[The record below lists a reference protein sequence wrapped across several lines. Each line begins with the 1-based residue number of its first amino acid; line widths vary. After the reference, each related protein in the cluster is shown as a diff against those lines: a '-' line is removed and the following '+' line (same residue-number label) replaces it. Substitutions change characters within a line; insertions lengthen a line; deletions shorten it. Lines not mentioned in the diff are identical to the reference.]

1 VRLAIDLGG
10 TKVLA
15 AVGGTDGPAGDF
27 RSRVKRSSGG
37 EHGRE
42 AIFDA
47 LIQAAEA
54 AVAEAGV
61 SWSRIS
67 GVGVCVP
74 GVVEPETGVVLDCS
88 NLPGWNSMPL
98 GRRLRERWG
107 VPIDVVND
115 ANAACWAEY
124 AAGAGQGCR
133 HMAFVTLSTGVGAGF
148 VIDGKLYEGAR
159 GVAGEVGET
168 RGEDGETV
176 ERRAS
181 GSGLLR
187 QYGIRAEELRAL
199 WNQGDGNARRA
210 FDDLVE
216 HAGRLLANLATLLDP
231 ERIVVGGGLSQLGPW
246 FLDRLSA
253 KVVESAYSL
262 AKRTPLVPA
271 RWADD
276 AGLRGLLALGTD
288 HEATAD
294 A

>member
-1 VRLAIDLGG
+1 MRLAIDLGG

-15 AVGGTDGPAGDF
+15 AVEGAEGPASPF
-27 RSRVKRSSGG
+27 RSRVKRSSNG
-37 EHGRE
+37 EGGRE

-47 LIQAAEA
+47 LTAAAET
-54 AVAEAGV
+54 AVTEAGV
-61 SWSRIS
+61 TRKDIS

-74 GVVEPETGVVLDCS
+74 GVVEPDTGVVLDCS
-88 NLPGWNSMPL
+88 NLPGWDSMPL
-98 GRRLRERWG
+98 GSRLRERWG

-124 AAGAGQGCR
+124 TTGAGTGCR

-148 VIDGKLYEGAR
+148 VIDGKLYQGAR

-168 RGEDGETV
+168 KDESGETI

-181 GSGLLR
+181 GSGLTR
-187 QYGIRAEELRAL
+187 NFGIRPEDLRAL
-199 WNQGDGNARRA
+199 WEQGDVNARRA
-210 FDDLVE
+210 FDDLVR

-246 FLDRLSA
+246 FLDHLSQQVA
-253 KVVESAYSL
+253 ATAYSL
-262 AKRTPLVPA
+262 AKETPLVLA

-276 AGLRGLLALGTD
+276 AGLRGLLAMGSGD
-288 HEATAD
+288 HA
-294 A
+294 